1 MLRSW
6 EYPFSE
12 DVKRTQ
18 QMTSNSQ
25 LQQTQKQE
33 QDCWHLTV
41 SIHDL
46 FLESLSTDFHDPS
59 QFREEKNIWR
69 NREFQRIRQ
78 HLQR

>member
-12 DVKRTQ
+12 DVNGTQ

-25 LQQTQKQE
+25 LQHTQKQE
-33 QDCWHLTV
+33 QGCWHLPV

-46 FLESLSTDFHDPS
+46 FLESLSIDFHDPS